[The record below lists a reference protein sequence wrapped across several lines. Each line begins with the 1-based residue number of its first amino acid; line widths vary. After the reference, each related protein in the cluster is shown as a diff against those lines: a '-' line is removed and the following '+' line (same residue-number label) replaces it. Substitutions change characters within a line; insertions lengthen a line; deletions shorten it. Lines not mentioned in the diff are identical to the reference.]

1 MGSKLATHLLKTSS
15 HFLATLR
22 SLIQRHNIPPH
33 LLCFPPHLA
42 TPPPD
47 ETRAALSP
55 VFSHLSTP
63 IIPVL
68 TSRPRPLSAYLRTK
82 GMNARPITWPT
93 VPKGRDRIRVCLHSG
108 NSREEVENLAFSMV
122 EWAREQ
128 MSLEI
133 STGGVET
140 SVQPR
145 LSLQSKL

>member
-1 MGSKLATHLLKTSS
+1 MSPKLASQLLQTSA

-22 SLIQRHNIPPH
+22 SLIQQHNIPPH
-33 LLCFPPHLA
+33 LLTLPPHLA
-42 TPPPD
+42 SPPPE

-63 IIPVL
+63 IVPVL

-108 NSREEVENLAFSMV
+108 NSREEVEKLAISMA

-128 MSLEI
+128 VSLEKL
-133 STGGVET
+133 TEDAGT
-140 SVQPR
+140 SVQAR
-145 LSLQSKL
+145 VSLQSKL